1 MSEYKIGNIL
11 DTILDTLYSDPV
23 YLVIAIILCAL
34 LAYSLIKRLLKL
46 MIYVFLL
53 VVIYFSFLYFTGNE
67 LPKSYDDFWKKMEN
81 LWETIED
88 GIQENIIDPVINS
101 KDENNSKGGNDA

>member
-11 DTILDTLYSDPV
+11 DTILDTLYNDHV

-34 LAYSLIKRLLKL
+34 LAYSLIKRLVKL
-46 MIYVFLL
+46 MIYVFVL
-53 VVIYFSFLYFTGNE
+53 VVIYLGFLYFTGSE

-81 LWETIED
+81 LWESIED

-101 KDENNSKGGNDA
+101 KDEDDA